1 MADHVKEFLE
11 RKLNESQI
19 KVKKLKRNR
28 KIIKIIYVGTT
39 VTSILISTV
48 LASISALS
56 IPPMVITVL
65 AITSGFLTGISA
77 KFNFQDKRI
86 IINREIDQLNKIQSK
101 LDYVIHCNGNL
112 TPEKCEQ
119 IILDC
124 NL

>member
-1 MADHVKEFLE
+1 MADQVRQFLE
-11 RKLNESQI
+11 RKLDESQI
-19 KVKKLKRNR
+19 KVKKLKQHK

-77 KFNFQDKRI
+77 KFNFHDKRI
-86 IINREIDQLNKIQSK
+86 IINREIDQLNKIRSK
-101 LDYVIHCNGNL
+101 LDYVTSCNGNL
-112 TPEKCEQ
+112 TAEKCEQ
-119 IILDC
+119 IMKDF

>member
-1 MADHVKEFLE
+1 MADQVKQFLE

-56 IPPMVITVL
+56 IPPMVITIL

-112 TPEKCEQ
+112 TAEKCEQ
-119 IILDC
+119 IMKDF

>member
-1 MADHVKEFLE
+1 MADKVKEFLE

-28 KIIKIIYVGTT
+28 KIIKILYVGTT

-56 IPPMVITVL
+56 VPPMVIIVL
-65 AITSGFLTGISA
+65 AITSGFLTGIGA
-77 KFNFQDKRI
+77 KFNFHDKRI
-86 IINREIDQLNKIQSK
+86 IINREINQLNKIQSK

-112 TPEKCEQ
+112 TAEKCEQ
-119 IILDC
+119 IILDF

>member
-1 MADHVKEFLE
+1 MADQVKQFLE

-19 KVKKLKRNR
+19 KVKKLKRNK
-28 KIIKIIYVGTT
+28 KIIQILYVRTT

-56 IPPMVITVL
+56 IPPIVITVL

-77 KFNFQDKRI
+77 KFNFQDKTI
-86 IINREIDQLNKIQSK
+86 IINREIDQLNKIQPK
-101 LDYVIHCNGNL
+101 LDYVISFNGNL
-112 TPEKCEQ
+112 TAEKCEQ
-119 IILDC
+119 IMKDF

>member
-1 MADHVKEFLE
+1 MADQVKQFLE

-28 KIIKIIYVGTT
+28 KIIKMLYVGTT

-56 IPPMVITVL
+56 IPPIVIIVL
-65 AITSGFLTGISA
+65 AISSGFLTGISA
-77 KFNFQDKRI
+77 RFQFQDKSYKI
-86 IINREIDQLNKIQSK
+86 SREIGQLNKIQSK
-101 LDYVIHCNGNL
+101 LDYVISCNGNL
-112 TPEKCEQ
+112 TAEKCEQ
-119 IILDC
+119 IMKDF

>member
-1 MADHVKEFLE
+1 MADQVKQFLE

-19 KVKKLKRNR
+19 KIKKLKRNR
-28 KIIKIIYVGTT
+28 KIIKILYVGTT

-77 KFNFQDKRI
+77 KFNFHDKRI
-86 IINREIDQLNKIQSK
+86 IINREIDQLNKIRSK
-101 LDYVIHCNGNL
+101 LDYVISCNGNL
-112 TPEKCEQ
+112 TAEKCEQ
-119 IILDC
+119 IMKDF

>member
-1 MADHVKEFLE
+1 MADHVKQFLE

-28 KIIKIIYVGTT
+28 KIIKILYVGTT

-56 IPPMVITVL
+56 IPPIVIIVL
-65 AITSGFLTGISA
+65 AISSGFLTGISA
-77 KFNFQDKRI
+77 RFQFQDKSYKI
-86 IINREIDQLNKIQSK
+86 SREIGQLNKIQSK

-112 TPEKCEQ
+112 TAEKCEQ

>member
-1 MADHVKEFLE
+1 MADQVKQFLE

-28 KIIKIIYVGTT
+28 KIIKMLYVGTT

-56 IPPMVITVL
+56 IPPIVIIVL
-65 AITSGFLTGISA
+65 AISSGFLTGISA
-77 KFNFQDKRI
+77 RFQFQDKSYKI
-86 IINREIDQLNKIQSK
+86 SREIGQLNKIQSK

-112 TPEKCEQ
+112 TAEKCEQ